1 MIEETLTLDDLGE
14 RTLEEVLREVIA
26 RREVLT
32 IRLPEGDSVA
42 IQPVLRLRPLPVLE
56 GSVPEG
62 WKDAIYG

>member
-1 MIEETLTLDDLGE
+1 MEQTLELEELKE
-14 RTLEEVLREVIA
+14 RTLEEVLRAVIA

-32 IRLPEGDSVA
+32 VRLPDGEAVA
-42 IQPVLRLRPLPVLE
+42 IRPVPRLKPLTVLE